1 MDLGWTSHAIQFLR
15 PLIRIY
21 STLLYLAFPAVEG
34 TEVAAAL
41 ASAAAAAADVA
52 AAVGGSVAVVVVAG

>member
-34 TEVAAAL
+34 TEVAAA
-41 ASAAAAAADVA
+41 
-52 AAVGGSVAVVVVAG
+52 VGGSVAVVVVAG